1 MIGDELFRGR
11 HRVVAE
17 IVMPGAGNAHEALG
31 RPDQAIQ
38 PLAER
43 YGNNSVV
50 LAVPIST
57 DFARDLAASANPTE
71 PVLMKSRTGTNQ

>member
-1 MIGDELFRGR
+1 MVIPRFLSVVHERLALFRGGN
-11 HRVVAE
+11 RVVTE

-50 LAVPIST
+50 LAVP
-57 DFARDLAASANPTE
+57 
-71 PVLMKSRTGTNQ
+71 

>member
-17 IVMPGAGNAHEALG
+17 IVMPGAGHAHEALG

-50 LAVPIST
+50 LAVHHQHWC
-57 DFARDLAASANPTE
+57 RDLADAQIRAKWSF
-71 PVLMKSRTGTNQ
+71 MKSRTGTNQ